1 MADANRGNRPLSP
14 HLTIYRWQIAMF
26 MSILNRITG
35 MAMIPCII
43 LLVWWF
49 VAAATGKAH
58 FEFVDWLATS
68 WIGLMLLFGSLWSFW
83 IHLFNGIRHL
93 IWDAALWLDK
103 DHVNQSGWGVIIL
116 AGIVNSIFI
125 YILLVGF

>member
-35 MAMIPCII
+35 MAMIPCVI
-43 LLVWWF
+43 LIVWWF
-49 VAAATGKAH
+49 VAAATGQAH

-68 WIGLMLLFGSLWSFW
+68 WLGLLLLFCTLWAFW
-83 IHLFNGIRHL
+83 VHLFNGLRHL
-93 IWDAALWLDK
+93 AWDLAWWMEMPQ
-103 DHVNQSGWGVIIL
+103 VNKSGWT
-116 AGIVNSIFI
+116 AIVMACVVNTIFI
-125 YILLVGF
+125 YILLVGV

>member
-1 MADANRGNRPLSP
+1 
-14 HLTIYRWQIAMF
+14 
-26 MSILNRITG
+26 

-116 AGIVNSIFI
+116 AGVVNSISI

>member
-68 WIGLMLLFGSLWSFW
+68 WIGLMLLFASLWSFW